1 MSSNMSLVFY
11 VALGS
16 IGGLIG
22 SRLSIPGGTLL
33 GSMLAV
39 ILFQVA
45 GGRSVPMPKTV
56 SLWVQILVGVMVGAS
71 YTPELGRVLPK
82 IILPIL
88 ASTLSLVL
96 VGFVTSMILG
106 RLGVLDAAT
115 AYLGTSP
122 GAISAMISLAV
133 ESQANPTVVLAFHF
147 FRVVF
152 IIVTAP
158 LVFFLMRLWA
168 DSSGMR

>member
-1 MSSNMSLVFY
+1 MN
-11 VALGS
+11 
-16 IGGLIG
+16 GGLSLILYLVLGTAGGLAG
-22 SRLSIPGGTLL
+22 SRLKIPGATLL

-45 GGRSVPMPKTV
+45 GGRSMALPKTV
-56 SLWVQILVGVMVGAS
+56 SFCVQILVEVMVGTS

-82 IILPIL
+82 IFLPIL

-96 VGFVTSMILG
+96 VGFVTSLILG

-133 ESQANPTVVLAFHF
+133 ESQANATVVLAFHF

-152 IIVTAP
+152 VIVTAP
-158 LVFFLMRLWA
+158 LVFFLMRLWI
-168 DSSGMR
+168 GGGG